1 MTRARRNAFAALAI
15 AHALAAAL
23 AALAAC
29 GDPPDPCAGAAG
41 TCLAITVTAGSLD
54 GDRLDQLELDIL
66 YGGLHDTATTQEPSG
81 AARLPVTTALRID
94 ASAPGS
100 GAAPPI
106 AAVVVAAKLAGA
118 VLGSGAASP
127 ELVPGA
133 HVAVEIEL
141 APPGPCQAGSFYCG
155 GDKLAGDP
163 GVLYLCTGGGVPTAR
178 GRCALEC
185 IVNTQNDDAC
195 RAVGGPC
202 VEGGFYC
209 GGDKLDGDP
218 RSLYQ
223 CVGGVGKNR
232 RDCAN
237 GCAIRPGQDDACR

>member
-1 MTRARRNAFAALAI
+1 MTRARPASTR
-15 AHALAAAL
+15 LAAAAAL
-23 AALAAC
+23 ALAAC
-29 GDPPDPCAGAAG
+29 GGAPDPCEGAAG
-41 TCLAITVTAGSLD
+41 TCLAVTVSAGSLD
-54 GDRLDQLELDIL
+54 GDRLDQLELDVL
-66 YGGLHDTATTQEPSG
+66 YGDFHDTATTQASG
-81 AARLPVTTALRID
+81 AARLPVTTALRLD
-94 ASAPGS
+94 LPAPGTAP
-100 GAAPPI
+100 AAPI
-106 AAVVVAAKLAGA
+106 AAIVVAAKLAGQ
-118 VLGSGAASP
+118 VLGTGAASP
-127 ELVPGA
+127 ELPPGGHA
-133 HVAVEIEL
+133 AIEIEIEL

-163 GVLYLCTGGGVPTAR
+163 GVLYLCNGGGVPLAR

-185 IVNTQNDDAC
+185 IVNVQNDDAC

-223 CVGGVGKNR
+223 CVGGVGRNR

-237 GCAIRPGQDDACR
+237 GCAVRPGQDDACR